1 MLRNRSKERR
11 SILFYSSLY
20 SSMRE
25 TVLAQKWIPKG
36 HPTYYKLIEE
46 LSNKGIPL
54 TILFHCRE
62 PLKGLGWIKIIRFKQ
77 INGKIIV
84 LPCYSTGFI
93 PWRIEYKLNRLF
105 HFLVL
110 FFLVVIFKPAM
121 IYTDKA
127 HGKEAAFFALIG
139 KVVFLRM
146 YGVTKDLCDFMMRNQ
161 RKTIKSLTYYSFL
174 SKFSYVLGTLDGS
187 EIEKFFL
194 KYLHPSVPRD
204 ILLNGVDSLPGE
216 RESGYDLRFEY
227 NIDRKK
233 KIILFIGRFSQEKGV
248 FEFLELIK
256 MLSQLTDCFI
266 ALMIGY
272 GPLENALKEVVK
284 REKLTNVVKIEGSIE
299 HSKVSKVM
307 SQSDLMVSFNKEGN
321 LCNTVLEALSVCLP
335 VLTYKDEHTSSLYR
349 DTIPLVGKDDSA
361 TYISKKV
368 YRLITDDQELNI
380 LKKKI
385 ERFSN
390 KNLYSWQYRI
400 EKEIK
405 IILNIL
411 NRNQGV
417 HEYT

>member
-1 MLRNRSKERR
+1 M
-11 SILFYSSLY
+11 I
-20 SSMRE
+20 E
-25 TVLAQKWIPKG
+25 TVLTRKWIPKG
-36 HPTYYKLIEE
+36 LPAYYKLIEE

-54 TILFHCRE
+54 TILFHCRK
-62 PLKGLGWIKIIRFKQ
+62 PLKGIEGVKIIRIKR
-77 INGKIIV
+77 INAKIIV

-93 PWRIEYKLNRLF
+93 PWRIEYKLNRIF
-105 HFLVL
+105 HFIVL
-110 FFLVVIFKPAM
+110 LFLVAILKPAL
-121 IYTDKA
+121 IYTDKS
-127 HGKEAAFFALIG
+127 HRKEAAFFALIG
-139 KVVFLRM
+139 KAVFLRM
-146 YGVTKDLCDFMMRNQ
+146 YGVTKDLCDFMKKNE

-204 ILLNGVDSLPGE
+204 ILLNGVDFLPGE
-216 RESGYDLRFEY
+216 SESNFDLRYEY

-248 FEFLELIK
+248 FEYLELIK
-256 MLSQLTDCFI
+256 TLSQLTDGFI

-272 GPLENALKEVVK
+272 GPLEDDLKEAVK
-284 REKLTNVVKIEGSIE
+284 RYKLTNIIKILGSIE
-299 HSKVSKVM
+299 HSKVLNVM

-321 LCNTVLEALSVCLP
+321 LCNTVLEALRVCLP
-335 VLTYKDEHTSSLYR
+335 VLTYKDKHTSSLYR

-361 TYISKKV
+361 MCISKKV

-380 LKKKI
+380 LRKKI

-400 EKEIK
+400 EKEVEIIK
-405 IILNIL
+405 KILNT
-411 NRNQGV
+411 N
-417 HEYT
+417 